1 MEKGEE
7 VVALDGVASAV
18 VNLYG
23 HYERC
28 RCAQRFGER
37 QRASAMSFSHCC
49 VRVDPMGLFEVDR
62 GRVAGDGAVGH
73 VDAELLD
80 AVEVNHH
87 TVAKIDSEA
96 IA

>member
-1 MEKGEE
+1 
-7 VVALDGVASAV
+7 
-18 VNLYG
+18 
-23 HYERC
+23 
-28 RCAQRFGER
+28 
-37 QRASAMSFSHCC
+37 
-49 VRVDPMGLFEVDR
+49 MGLFEVDR